1 MPQLWNTVQGLE
13 WYSGLG
19 IYSGAFRWAADED
32 ARRVELALEDL
43 HCTASV
49 YVNEV
54 FCGDI
59 WKLPYTVDITP
70 ALREGENTV
79 RLEVR
84 STVINA
90 MLSPETRAMEQEEPA
105 LLEEWP
111 YFGETIND
119 HLRQRY
125 FNWREREYFQTPQ
138 PSGLGGSVRL
148 LLYK

>member
-1 MPQLWNTVQGLE
+1 MGT
-13 WYSGLG
+13 YSA
-19 IYSGAFRWAADED
+19 AFHWTADEGV
-32 ARRVELALEDL
+32 RRVELALENL

-59 WKLPYTVDITP
+59 WKLPYTADITP

-90 MLSPETRAMEQEEPA
+90 MLSPETKAMEQEEPA

-119 HLRQRY
+119 HLRVWTQQR
-125 FNWREREYFQTPQ
+125 PG
-138 PSGLGGSVRL
+138 PCL
-148 LLYK
+148 

>member
-1 MPQLWNTVQGLE
+1 MHEN
-13 WYSGLG
+13 
-19 IYSGAFRWAADED
+19 
-32 ARRVELALEDL
+32 L

-54 FCGDI
+54 FCGI
-59 WKLPYTVDITP
+59 FEA
-70 ALREGENTV
+70 ALYGGYYSGPERRENTV

-90 MLSPETRAMEQEEPA
+90 MLSPETKAMREEPA

-125 FNWREREYFQTPQ
+125 FNWRERGI
-138 PSGLGGSVRL
+138 SRHRSLRG
-148 LLYK
+148 